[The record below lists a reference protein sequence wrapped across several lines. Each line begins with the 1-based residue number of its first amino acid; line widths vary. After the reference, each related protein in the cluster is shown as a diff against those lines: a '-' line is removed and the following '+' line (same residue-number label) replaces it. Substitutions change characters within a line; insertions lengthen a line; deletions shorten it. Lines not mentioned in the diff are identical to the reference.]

1 MQFGSY
7 LYLGYLS
14 PWAVPIF
21 TVHKVVKTGPSL
33 GPSSLAPPPR
43 CYQVAISQSPHTS
56 GCTCERGRGPGKGKA
71 KQGKQRG
78 SSYDEA
84 GPGVQVMTATCQSL
98 RLLLFSLCAGF

>member
-43 CYQVAISQSPHTS
+43 CYQFLYLRAHTPVVVLVK
-56 GCTCERGRGPGKGKA
+56 E
-71 KQGKQRG
+71 
-78 SSYDEA
+78 E
-84 GPGVQVMTATCQSL
+84 GVQARVKQSRASSAVL
-98 RLLLFSLCAGF
+98 PMMRQAPVSRL